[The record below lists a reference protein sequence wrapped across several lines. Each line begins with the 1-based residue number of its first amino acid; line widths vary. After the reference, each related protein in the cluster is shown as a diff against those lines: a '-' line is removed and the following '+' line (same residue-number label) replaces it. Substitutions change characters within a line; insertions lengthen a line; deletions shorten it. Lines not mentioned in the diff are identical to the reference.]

1 VLGLVDGYLSGTMS
15 AILQLILVGLIIGII
30 ARLVLPGRDPI
41 GFLGTLAVGVAG
53 AVLGWWAGRALVGV
67 GSVRS
72 HPWLWGILGA
82 IVVLLIVRSL
92 TYRRGARRWGR
103 RYRAWRW

>member
-1 VLGLVDGYLSGTMS
+1 MS
-15 AILQLILVGLIIGII
+15 AILQLVIVGLIIGAI
-30 ARLVLPGRDPI
+30 ARFVLPGRDPI

-53 AVLGWWAGRALVGV
+53 ALLGWWGGRALAGAA
-67 GSVRS
+67 SVRA

-92 TYRRGARRWGR
+92 SYRRGPRRWGR
-103 RYRAWRW
+103 RYRVGRW